1 MTTFENKINETNK
14 TNETNE
20 NKTNDELINFYITS
34 KGYKIPLN
42 YPKVNELKKELFVQP
57 YCENPVRFP
66 IFRISDKFLYIP
78 KYYGINKFGLPKEE
92 NIKEQNGLSID
103 LNFISKLR
111 NYQIET
117 CNKIL
122 LHLKNKQ
129 SGLVSVYTGW
139 GKTCAALWIASQL
152 KRKTLIIVHTENLLE
167 QWKERI
173 NDFLGISTDEI
184 GIIQGPK
191 FEIENKK
198 ICIGM
203 IQSISM
209 KDYPVGSFKD
219 FGLTLYDECFPPDT
233 YIHTNIGKKTIS
245 DLYKIWKN
253 GKNDNDNDQ
262 QNNLQILSFNKNTN
276 EFEYKPLTYAWQK
289 ENLELIVLKLSKYK
303 IKCTLNHK
311 ILTPNGYIEAD
322 KLNINDIILAKYDIN
337 HQDNII
343 CPAINTDQLQL
354 VYGSYLGDGNLS
366 ITKKNRFRLRFI
378 HCEKQKNYL
387 EWKANLFNIN
397 TIKCIENNGYS
408 QKKAYTFCT
417 KCFDL
422 IDFDYFNAKKSTDKY
437 LPNKILNEIDERGLA
452 VWFMDDGSINK
463 NIVNI
468 HSNSFSYDTH
478 LKFVELFKKFGI
490 ECNISKSRKYY
501 YLKFDVI
508 NSKKLINI
516 IYKYI
521 HVDLL
526 YKVQTKSIEIVDK
539 KLEKYEWNNTFLNYG
554 TLIVTSKEYIKNKS
568 KFVYD
573 IEVADNH
580 NFILARKIHN
590 TKSEYCDGPIVSNCH
605 HLGCRVFSR
614 IFYKIGTKYNLGL
627 SATLTRSDGLTKVI
641 KYFLGDTIVSLKLSI
656 LNPTI
661 ILKFTNIDPLVEKRM
676 INGKANIPGM
686 INDLCDSFARN
697 LEIANLIKNKYNE
710 GRKILV
716 LSDRRNHCN
725 ELKRLLET
733 TIPNSENIVG
743 LYYGGM
749 KNATLQ
755 ESNKKRIIIATYQI
769 ASEGY
774 DNKELDTLIFSTPK
788 SNIEQAIG
796 RILRQ
801 KNAHEPEVIDFVDA
815 WSVFNNLYFSR
826 NKFYKKK
833 KYNITGDVT
842 KNENEQQNIKL
853 DKCVIIDE
861 E

>member
-1 MTTFENKINETNK
+1 MNTFENQNNENETI
-14 TNETNE
+14 E
-20 NKTNDELINFYITS
+20 NDEMFKNFYITS

-42 YPKVNELKKELFVQP
+42 HPKVNELKKELFVQP

-78 KYYGINKFGLPKEE
+78 KYYGINKFGLPNIE
-92 NIKEQNGLSID
+92 NIKEQNGLSVDI
-103 LNFISKLR
+103 NFISKLR
-111 NYQIET
+111 DYQLEI
-117 CNKIL
+117 CYKIL
-122 LHLKNKQ
+122 SYLKKKQ

-139 GKTCAALWIASQL
+139 GKTCAALWIASEL
-152 KRKTLIIVHTENLLE
+152 KLKTLIIVHTENLLQ

-173 NDFLGISTDEI
+173 NDFLGITNDEI
-184 GIIQGPK
+184 GVIQGPK
-191 FEIENKK
+191 VDIHNKK

-209 KDYPVGSFKD
+209 KDYPVGTFKE

-253 GKNDNDNDQ
+253 SKNGKDQ

-289 ENLELIVLKLSKYK
+289 ENSELIVLKLSKYK

-322 KLNINDIILAKYDIN
+322 KLSINDIILAKYDVN

-387 EWKANLFNIN
+387 QWKANMFNIN
-397 TIKCIENNGYS
+397 TIKYLEHNGYS
-408 QKKAYTFCT
+408 QKSAYTFCT

-422 IDFDYFNAKKSTDKY
+422 IDFDYFNTKKSTDKY

-452 VWFMDDGSINK
+452 IWFMDDGSVHK
-463 NIVNI
+463 NTVNI

-501 YLKFDVI
+501 YLKFDII
-508 NSKKLINI
+508 NSQKFINI

-521 HVDLL
+521 HSDLL
-526 YKVQTKSIEIVDK
+526 YKVKTKNIEFFNQ
-539 KLEKYEWNNTFLNYG
+539 KLEKYKWNNDFLNYG

-580 NFILARKIHN
+580 NFVLAKK
-590 TKSEYCDGPIVSNCH
+590 TYKSQSEYCDGPIVSNCH
-605 HLGCRVFSR
+605 HTPGRIFSK

-641 KYFLGDTIVSLKLSI
+641 KYFLGETIVSLKLSI

-661 ILKFTNIDPLVEKRM
+661 IVKFTNIDPLEEKRM
-676 INGKANIPGM
+676 VNGKANIPGM

-697 LEIANLIKNKYNE
+697 LEIVNLIKDKYNE

-733 TIPNSENIVG
+733 TIPNSENEVG

-749 KNATLQ
+749 KNAALQ

-774 DNKELDTLIFSTPK
+774 DNKELDTLVFSTPK

-801 KNAHEPEVIDFVDA
+801 ENEHEPEVIDFVDA

-826 NKFYKKK
+826 SRFYKKK
-833 KYNITGDVT
+833 KYNISGDI
-842 KNENEQQNIKL
+842 KRNENDQQNIKL
-853 DKCVIIDE
+853 DKCVIMDE

>member
-1 MTTFENKINETNK
+1 MNTFENEPNQ
-14 TNETNE
+14 
-20 NKTNDELINFYITS
+20 ELNNFYITN

-42 YPKVNELKKELFVQP
+42 HNKVNELKKELFVQP

-111 NYQIET
+111 DYQIET

-191 FEIENKK
+191 VEIENKR

-219 FGLTLYDECFPPDT
+219 FGLTLMDE
-233 YIHTNIGKKTIS
+233 
-245 DLYKIWKN
+245 
-253 GKNDNDNDQ
+253 
-262 QNNLQILSFNKNTN
+262 
-276 EFEYKPLTYAWQK
+276 
-289 ENLELIVLKLSKYK
+289 V
-303 IKCTLNHK
+303 
-311 ILTPNGYIEAD
+311 
-322 KLNINDIILAKYDIN
+322 
-337 HQDNII
+337 
-343 CPAINTDQLQL
+343 
-354 VYGSYLGDGNLS
+354 
-366 ITKKNRFRLRFI
+366 
-378 HCEKQKNYL
+378 
-387 EWKANLFNIN
+387 
-397 TIKCIENNGYS
+397 
-408 QKKAYTFCT
+408 
-417 KCFDL
+417 
-422 IDFDYFNAKKSTDKY
+422 
-437 LPNKILNEIDERGLA
+437 
-452 VWFMDDGSINK
+452 
-463 NIVNI
+463 
-468 HSNSFSYDTH
+468 
-478 LKFVELFKKFGI
+478 
-490 ECNISKSRKYY
+490 
-501 YLKFDVI
+501 
-508 NSKKLINI
+508 
-516 IYKYI
+516 
-521 HVDLL
+521 
-526 YKVQTKSIEIVDK
+526 
-539 KLEKYEWNNTFLNYG
+539 
-554 TLIVTSKEYIKNKS
+554 
-568 KFVYD
+568 
-573 IEVADNH
+573 
-580 NFILARKIHN
+580 
-590 TKSEYCDGPIVSNCH
+590 H
-605 HLGCRVFSR
+605 HLGCRVFSK

-661 ILKFTNIDPLVEKRM
+661 IVKFTNIDPLEEKRM
-676 INGKANIPGM
+676 VNGKANIPGM

-697 LEIANLIKNKYNE
+697 LEIVNLIKNKYNE

-725 ELKRLLET
+725 ELKRLLEA
-733 TIPNSENIVG
+733 TIPNSENEVG

-774 DNKELDTLIFSTPK
+774 DNKELDTLVFSTPK

-801 KNAHEPEVIDFVDA
+801 ENAHEPEVIDFVDA

-826 NKFYKKK
+826 SRFYKKK
-833 KYNITGDVT
+833 KYNITGDIAKN
-842 KNENEQQNIKL
+842 KNETEQNIKL
-853 DKCVIIDE
+853 DKCVIVDE